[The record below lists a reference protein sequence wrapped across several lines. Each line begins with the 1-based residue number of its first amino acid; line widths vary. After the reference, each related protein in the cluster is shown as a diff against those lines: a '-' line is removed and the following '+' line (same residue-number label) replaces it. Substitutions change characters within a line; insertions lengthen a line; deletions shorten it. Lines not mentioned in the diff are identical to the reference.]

1 MELFKLLGTI
11 AIDNSG
17 ANNAID
23 DTTGKASKAEGT
35 MSKAFKKIGTAVVA
49 AFAIEKVV
57 SFGKAC
63 VEAAASVK
71 AANSQFEQ
79 TFGELQDQATAAIDR
94 VAESSNILDTRLR
107 GVGTSIYAFAKTT
120 GMESADALGMMER
133 ALKVTA
139 DNAAYYDRS
148 LEDTSESLKS
158 FLKGNYENDAALG
171 LSCTETTRNA
181 AANEL
186 YGKSFKDLSEAQKQL
201 TLLKM
206 VEDANAL
213 SGAMGQA
220 AREGSGWENVTG
232 NLKESWTQFQAV
244 IGAPIL
250 EAIVPIV
257 QGITNVI
264 VFLTDKV
271 KNASS
276 IIATNFPE
284 LVQFFQEVSN
294 GFRDTW
300 ENHLKPV
307 FEAIG
312 NFLNTTLKPAFEF
325 VFGTIIQPLV
335 DNVFGFIV
343 RLWNDTLKPVF
354 DGICDF
360 ITGVFTG
367 DWQKMGDGIMGILG
381 GLWDGIVNIFSS
393 VGNFLSDSFGKIK
406 DCASKNWSEIADNTK
421 KAWSVV
427 KEVAT
432 EKMSEAKAAIEKH
445 GGGIKGFFGAMGETV
460 KKNWTDAFTKMNEA
474 SGGKLGEMLSSARNK
489 LTDIKN
495 AFSEKLSAAKDTVGN
510 AIGKI
515 KDFFK
520 FEWSLPKLK
529 MPHFNIS
536 GEFSLNP
543 LSVPSFGIDW
553 YAKAMDDPMIMDS
566 PTAFGINSLGQLMA
580 GGEAGSEVVSG
591 TDTLMNM
598 ISNSVA
604 SQNRGLIEVLYK
616 ILDAILAM
624 DENMGGNLREALD
637 GTAFS
642 VNNREFARLVKA
654 VN

>member
-11 AIDNSG
+11 AIDNSV
-17 ANNAID
+17 ANDAID
-23 DTTGKASKAEGT
+23 DTTVKASKAEGT

-49 AFAIEKVV
+49 AFAVEKVV

-79 TFGELQDQATAAIDR
+79 TFGELQDQATAAIDK

-120 GMESADALGMMER
+120 GMESADALGLMER
-133 ALKVTA
+133 ALQVTA
-139 DNAAYYDRS
+139 DSAAYYDRS

-158 FLKGNYENDAALG
+158 FLKGNFENDAALG

-232 NLKESWTQFQAV
+232 NLKESWAQFQAV
-244 IGAPIL
+244 IGTPIL
-250 EAIVPIV
+250 EALVPLV
-257 QGITNVI
+257 QGITNAI
-264 VFLTDKV
+264 VYFTDTA

-276 IIATNFPE
+276 IIKENFPE
-284 LVQFFQEVSN
+284 MAQFFQDSIA
-294 GFRDTW
+294 GIQDTW
-300 ENHLKPV
+300 ENHLKPT

-312 NFLNTTLKPAFEF
+312 NFLNATLKPAFEF

-360 ITGVFTG
+360 LTGVFTG
-367 DWQKMGDGIMGILG
+367 DWQKMGDGIMGILT
-381 GLWDGIVNIFSS
+381 GLWDGIVNIFTS
-393 VGNFLSDSFGKIK
+393 VGSFLSDSFGKIK
-406 DCASKNWSEIADNTK
+406 DYASKSWSEVAENTE

-427 KEVAT
+427 KRVAS
-432 EKMSEAKAAIEKH
+432 EKMSETKAAIEKH

-460 KKNWTDAFTKMNEA
+460 QKNWTNTFTKMNEA
-474 SGGKLGEMLSSARNK
+474 SGGKLGEMLLSAKSK
-489 LTDIKN
+489 LDEIKN
-495 AFSEKLSAAKDTVGN
+495 AFSEKLNAARESVGQ
-510 AIGKI
+510 AIQKI

-529 MPHFNIS
+529 MPHFSIS

-553 YAKAMDDPMIMDS
+553 YAKAMDEPMIMDS

-598 ISNSVA
+598 ISNAVA

-616 ILDAILAM
+616 ILDAILAL